1 MWENCKYGLVQP
13 IELLIQEVK
22 VLSVQVPNRHCSD
35 IQQWLEAIPPLEAW
49 K

>member
-1 MWENCKYGLVQP
+1 MIERSTYGLVQP